1 MPNKNTPREKSMQ
14 ASSTESVTLSVLAER
29 VNRRLSDKS
38 LDDNKIK
45 QVINSFFDTVR
56 RDILDN
62 GSFKL
67 LGFGTFDR
75 MLVDEKERTDRVTG
89 ETIFTPGYYKIKFV
103 PVSALAKRVNKP
115 YEHLQPEV
123 IEEAPVEEAK
133 PLPDETPIDPAA
145 EALRD
150 AFDEI
155 DDFDIDQGQTDES
168 RFDFS
173 SETPPSTPQQEFR
186 KDRLH
191 TAVSQE
197 SFRSGAAAL
206 PHSAA
211 SGSTCY
217 APQFTHHAAP
227 DPYAQ
232 TADMSYCS
240 VSPVYD
246 AETQRKRSGEID
258 GKAAV
263 ENQTVRHAVIQQQII
278 EQQIVQQH
286 VIQNRH
292 ADELPETED
301 DIYDP
306 DYDGDDYSEGQR
318 YISRCW
324 FFAGVAVVLTALMI
338 GALAYVL
345 THRTPKASGKSVREM
360 PKTVVAEPKTVVT
373 KAAPEIRTVSLRIA
387 ADDNLYAALA
397 QAEYGERNLW
407 PYIFSANMLR
417 YPDPDNPGAARE
429 LVVPSKPDRAI
440 DRRDIELSVIDVYDS
455 YRSLIAA
462 NPRGRAAAIRKEHA
476 VISLIC
482 GESLYSGFIDKYA
495 IRFNVEDVS
504 TAREQIKNAAR

>member
-1 MPNKNTPREKSMQ
+1 MPNKNTPRGKTTK
-14 ASSTESVTLSVLAER
+14 ANAAGSVTLSVLAER
-29 VNRRLSDKS
+29 VSRRLADKS

-123 IEEAPVEEAK
+123 IEEAPVEEEAK
-133 PLPDETPIDPAA
+133 PEPDETPIDPAA

-155 DDFDIDQGQTDES
+155 DDPDIDQGQTDEP
-168 RFDFS
+168 RFNFS
-173 SETPPSTPQQEFR
+173 SEAPPSVPQQEFR
-186 KDRLH
+186 KDRPH

-197 SFRSGAAAL
+197 SFRSGAAAV

-240 VSPVYD
+240 
-246 AETQRKRSGEID
+246 
-258 GKAAV
+258 
-263 ENQTVRHAVIQQQII
+263 
-278 EQQIVQQH
+278 
-286 VIQNRH
+286 
-292 ADELPETED
+292 
-301 DIYDP
+301 
-306 DYDGDDYSEGQR
+306 
-318 YISRCW
+318 
-324 FFAGVAVVLTALMI
+324 
-338 GALAYVL
+338 
-345 THRTPKASGKSVREM
+345 
-360 PKTVVAEPKTVVT
+360 
-373 KAAPEIRTVSLRIA
+373 
-387 ADDNLYAALA
+387 
-397 QAEYGERNLW
+397 
-407 PYIFSANMLR
+407 
-417 YPDPDNPGAARE
+417 
-429 LVVPSKPDRAI
+429 
-440 DRRDIELSVIDVYDS
+440 
-455 YRSLIAA
+455 
-462 NPRGRAAAIRKEHA
+462 
-476 VISLIC
+476 
-482 GESLYSGFIDKYA
+482 
-495 IRFNVEDVS
+495 
-504 TAREQIKNAAR
+504 